1 MNRVPLLVT
10 ALVAAAIAVPTA
22 TEAQSDSG
30 CLTRADPASL
40 AGRRSPL
47 DSVMFRM
54 GDQELKICYG
64 RPSAR
69 NREMIGGR
77 AVPFGRLWRTGA
89 NEPTII
95 RTPVALS
102 IAGVRIPAGT
112 FAIYTVP
119 GEEEWQIILNR
130 SYSQWGQEG
139 QYTAEVEAQEVG
151 RGRAPTERIE
161 DHVETFTIR
170 VDAGRMYMEWENT
183 RVVIPIERG

>member
-1 MNRVPLLVT
+1 MNRVPLLVA
-10 ALVAAAIAVPTA
+10 ALFAAAIAVPTA
-22 TEAQSDSG
+22 VEAQSDSG
-30 CLTRADPASL
+30 CLTRADAASL
-40 AGRRSPL
+40 AARRSPL

-54 GDQELKICYG
+54 GDQEVKICYG

-69 NREMIGGR
+69 NRQMIGGG

-151 RGRAPTERIE
+151 RGSAPSERLE

-170 VDAGRMYMEWENT
+170 VDSGRMYMEWENT
-183 RVVIPIERG
+183 RVVIPIARG

>member
-1 MNRVPLLVT
+1 MNRAPLLLAALLT
-10 ALVAAAIAVPTA
+10 AAVAVPPA
-22 TEAQSDSG
+22 AEAQSDSG
-30 CLTRADPASL
+30 CLTRANPASL
-40 AGRRSPL
+40 AGRQSPL
-47 DSVMFRM
+47 DSVLFQVDGHDM
-54 GDQELKICYG
+54 KICYG

-69 NREMIGGR
+69 NRTMIGGR

-119 GEEEWQIILNR
+119 GETEWQIILNR
-130 SYSQWGQEG
+130 SYAQWGQEG

-151 RGRAPTERIE
+151 RGSARTERLD

-170 VDAGRMYMEWENT
+170 VDSGQIFMEWENT
-183 RVVIPIERG
+183 RVIIPIVAG